1 MFMASVTVMIV
12 ALLLFGLLC
21 LLAAFINSL
30 CIVVEDGSDDGNHV
44 SLNNSG
50 ADVFRA
56 SDADIDN
63 TLKSKVP
70 LPHSHHVLTT
80 TLLENANETLDASIN
95 GKDITDASRGCGEI
109 GEMIEGVDEGEGR
122 GAVESTAVI

>member
-1 MFMASVTVMIV
+1 MASVTVMVV
-12 ALLLFGLLC
+12 ALLLFGLLR
-21 LLAAFINSL
+21 LLAAFINSF
-30 CIVVEDGSDDGNHV
+30 CIVVEDGSDDRNHV

-70 LPHSHHVLTT
+70 LPHSHHIFTT
-80 TLLENANETLDASIN
+80 TLLENANETLDASVD
-95 GKDITDASRGCGEI
+95 GEDVTDASRGCGEI
-109 GEMIEGVDEGEGR
+109 GEMVEGVDEGEGR

>member
-1 MFMASVTVMIV
+1 MASVTVMVV

-21 LLAAFINSL
+21 LLAAFINSF

-50 ADVFRA
+50 ANVFRA

-80 TLLENANETLDASIN
+80 ALLQNADEALDASID
-95 GKDITDASRGCGEI
+95 GEDVPDASRGCGEI
-109 GEMIEGVDEGEGR
+109 GEMVEGVDEGEGR

>member
-1 MFMASVTVMIV
+1 MFMASVTMMVV

-21 LLAAFINSL
+21 LLATFINSF

-80 TLLENANETLDASIN
+80 TLLEDANETLDASIN
-95 GKDITDASRGCGEI
+95 GEDITDASRGCSEI